1 MRKINL
7 NSKTHLVSSTRI
19 QQGMK
24 TSLCACFPAA
34 PESEASTIP
43 GTTEEARR
51 MAREKTRQAKAESTP
66 PTKIKKSES
75 ALENPS
81 GPKLSKAVQSKA
93 ILEPVETKAERRRQS
108 QATAVKAK
116 AAPRVEEDK
125 RADAV
130 RECLRRPSTGDF
142 ASPVT
147 NPASAAKPGKVPEEK
162 QSTPPAKEDTKEKE
176 KKKKDTKEKEKSTPP
191 AQEKG
196 TKEKEKKS
204 TPPAQ
209 EKGTKEK
216 EKKST
221 PPAKDKDTKEKEKK
235 STPPAQ
241 EKGTKEKEKK
251 STPPAQEK
259 GTKEKEKKSTPPA
272 KDKGTK
278 EKEKKNCDSP
288 AELPEDHETD
298 STDSEEYH
306 KREVAARVK
315 REAHAR
321 YMRFSRSLT
330 SISIQFQVQGGHVN
344 A

>member
-204 TPPAQ
+204 TPPA
-209 EKGTKEK
+209 
-216 EKKST
+216 
-221 PPAKDKDTKEKEKK
+221 
-235 STPPAQ
+235 
-241 EKGTKEKEKK
+241 
-251 STPPAQEK
+251 
-259 GTKEKEKKSTPPA
+259 